1 MSVTAHFRYCSWLT
15 QFLCVQF
22 LTNVFFI
29 PYMAVRQFE
38 TKTKPNQALPGC
50 DPKRL
55 PSYTK
60 AIAVVG
66 AIVGI
71 VTLFWMPLANPE
83 FGDLSDR

>member
-1 MSVTAHFRYCSWLT
+1 
-15 QFLCVQF
+15 
-22 LTNVFFI
+22 
-29 PYMAVRQFE
+29 MAVRQFD
-38 TKTKPNQALPGC
+38 TKTKPNRAPPGC
-50 DPKRL
+50 DPKQL

-83 FGDLSDR
+83 FGDLSDRWASYVLMQSCPMRSL